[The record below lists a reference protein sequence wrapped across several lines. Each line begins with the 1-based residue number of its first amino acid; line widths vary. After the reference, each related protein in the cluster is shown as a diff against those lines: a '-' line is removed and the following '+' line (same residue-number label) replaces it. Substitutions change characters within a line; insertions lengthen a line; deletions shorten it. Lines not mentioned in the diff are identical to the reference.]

1 MFSKTS
7 KKRKQ
12 TPQSATLH
20 DFFSKAGPSSANKKP
35 KLGLRKKSKGN
46 SKCSSISQ
54 AEIIVIESDEE
65 STSLNVSQ
73 IAVDSSSDIEILEGP
88 PASQRAASSVKPGV
102 EKLDKQG
109 LRLQSPP
116 KQGTV
121 VPLPHLLSPNSS
133 SFGQPSVLLT
143 TPHISTCA
151 QSIQGVDSIKSSF
164 HSSRGDVPGT
174 AEEPYYLRP
183 HLPHLSKSNDES
195 HVQCREEQTLA
206 ACLPEEGQE
215 TKTIEVE
222 QSLTGVDESWGTG
235 DDEMEFMEPEHQSLT
250 IDAARDEV
258 DIDLTLDEDLEAM
271 NTTGE
276 SCPICCT
283 SFEGRLPSVCHVF
296 SSFHGRI

>member
-1 MFSKTS
+1 M
-7 KKRKQ
+7 
-12 TPQSATLH
+12 
-20 DFFSKAGPSSANKKP
+20 
-35 KLGLRKKSKGN
+35 
-46 SKCSSISQ
+46 
-54 AEIIVIESDEE
+54 
-65 STSLNVSQ
+65 
-73 IAVDSSSDIEILEGP
+73 
-88 PASQRAASSVKPGV
+88 
-102 EKLDKQG
+102 
-109 LRLQSPP
+109 
-116 KQGTV
+116 
-121 VPLPHLLSPNSS
+121 
-133 SFGQPSVLLT
+133 
-143 TPHISTCA
+143 
-151 QSIQGVDSIKSSF
+151 
-164 HSSRGDVPGT
+164 PGT